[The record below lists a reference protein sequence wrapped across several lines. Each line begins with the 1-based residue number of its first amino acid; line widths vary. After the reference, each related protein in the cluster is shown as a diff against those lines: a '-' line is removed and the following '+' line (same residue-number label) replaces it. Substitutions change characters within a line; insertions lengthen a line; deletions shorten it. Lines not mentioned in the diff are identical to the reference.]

1 MTLNEL
7 KDFIRVNYP
16 SFFNIGADW
25 DNRVFVEFNKS
36 LFPNTVYIT
45 ENSILAAFKDENIIT
60 VCDLI
65 NLEGLDKDSLP
76 FIETY
81 KSRYLDLDVT
91 NEFVLKIILDRLV
104 NRLKELQ
111 VQIKELMINRKL
123 NDINEDF

>member
-7 KDFIRVNYP
+7 KDFVKANYP
-16 SFFNIGADW
+16 GFFNIGADW
-25 DNRVFVEFNKS
+25 DNRIFVEFNKS

-45 ENSILAAFKDENIIT
+45 ESSVLAAFKNENIIT

-65 NLEGLDKDSLP
+65 NLEGLDKDCLP

-91 NEFVLKIILDRLV
+91 DEFVLKIILDRLV
-104 NRLKELQ
+104 NRLKALQ

-123 NDINEDF
+123 NNINEDF